1 MRRVVTSGTLSRA
14 GEELFVC
21 DLHGFPNQ
29 TVGSRLMAQGFHL
42 CRCSTEMIHLKEE
55 EEVLL
60 DKEIPLSSA
69 HSKRD
74 RRKKAEE
81 EEAGGGAVEENN
93 KRERRR
99 QSRSSSKLQS

>member
-21 DLHGFPNQ
+21 DLHGFPSQ
-29 TVGSRLMAQGFHL
+29 TVDSRLMAQGFHL
-42 CRCSTEMIHLKEE
+42 CRCSTEMIHHK

-69 HSKRD
+69 HSIRD
-74 RRKKAEE
+74 RRKKDEE
-81 EEAGGGAVEENN
+81 EEAVV
-93 KRERRR
+93 
-99 QSRSSSKLQS
+99 LW